1 MKYYV
6 LGIWGDVQPMLSDP
20 FDTEAE
26 RDDKARQWK
35 RNDEVDEGGIYRLNI
50 DSSGGPTVDS
60 YGALELNHDED
71 ETHKRTLGI

>member
-20 FDTEAE
+20 FDTEEE
-26 RDDKARQWK
+26 RDKKALEWK

-50 DSSGGPTVDS
+50 DSSGGPTVDA
-60 YGALELNHDED
+60 YGYLELHPEENGQNSDD
-71 ETHKRTLGI
+71 

>member
-20 FDTEAE
+20 FEFEND
-26 RDDKARQWK
+26 RDEKAREWK

-50 DSSGGPTVDS
+50 DSSGVPAVDS
-60 YGALELNHDED
+60 YTGIELNPDED
-71 ETHKRTLGI
+71 GDTTDS